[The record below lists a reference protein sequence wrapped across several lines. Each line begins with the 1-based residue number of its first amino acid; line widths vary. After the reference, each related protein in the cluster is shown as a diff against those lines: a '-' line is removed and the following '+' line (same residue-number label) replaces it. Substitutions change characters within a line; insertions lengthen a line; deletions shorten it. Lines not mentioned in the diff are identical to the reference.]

1 MRMRTSARVWQ
12 WGGWLVLGVA
22 GSAWAQAPGPAAI
35 TPSIKPLAK
44 EATVKGITRCAAD
57 LSLGLSVPG
66 RIANLLV
73 QEGSVVRPGE
83 VLLHLD
89 RGPEELEVQ
98 RRFAQWQGQAEMVTA
113 KARVETALVQA
124 EAARKIY
131 QTNQGISREDL
142 ENRELALATTQSEV
156 ERLKTVKEIERLDYL
171 TAKENLERRSLRA
184 PTRGIVTKLIKFQGE
199 SLQANEA
206 ALRLCD
212 ISKVM
217 FVVNVPAARTEKL
230 VAGATVEVLVGLD
243 AAKTKGRLTFASPVV
258 DAASGLRE
266 IKIELI
272 NPGASVRPG
281 VPASLDLSK
290 L

>member
-1 MRMRTSARVWQ
+1 MRVKTSARPWPWVVWVS
-12 WGGWLVLGVA
+12 GWLVGVA
-22 GSAWAQAPGPAAI
+22 FAQAPASV
-35 TPSIKPLAK
+35 TPPIKPLA
-44 EATVKGITRCAAD
+44 EETTVKGITRCAAD
-57 LSLGLSVPG
+57 LSLGLAVPG

-73 QEGSVVRPGE
+73 QEGSFVRPGD

-142 ENRELALATTQSEV
+142 ENRELALATTQSEI

-184 PTRGIVTKLIKFQGE
+184 PTRGIVTKLVKLLGE
-199 SLQANEA
+199 SVQANEVA
-206 ALRLCD
+206 VRLCD

-230 VAGATVEVLVGLD
+230 FAGATVEVFVGLD
-243 AAKTKGRLTFASPVV
+243 SVKTKGRLTFVSPVV

>member
-22 GSAWAQAPGPAAI
+22 GSAWAQAPGPASI
-35 TPSIKPLAK
+35 TPSIKPLAE

-73 QEGSVVRPGE
+73 QEGTVVRPGE

-89 RGPEELEVQ
+89 RGLEVQ

-230 VAGATVEVLVGLD
+230 VAGTMVEVLVGLD

-272 NPGASVRPG
+272 NPGVTVRPG